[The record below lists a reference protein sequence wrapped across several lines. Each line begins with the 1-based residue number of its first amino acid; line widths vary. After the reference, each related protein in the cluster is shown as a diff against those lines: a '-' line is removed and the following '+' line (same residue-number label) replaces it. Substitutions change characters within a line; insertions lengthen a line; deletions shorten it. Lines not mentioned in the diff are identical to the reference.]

1 MLYRSC
7 YKISVLNLPPTPH
20 ALPLSWST
28 HFIRQQFKNKTVFFK
43 NGDENRTFR
52 GFRGTNFLL
61 DFSASDPFKTGKWN
75 LGNLWN
81 TPVKTVMLRNN
92 ESQEE
97 KISWSERMFLF
108 FFLFPSSPRAFYF
121 FRFLLFLEGY
131 PEGASAEGRAF
142 QPHLS
147 SEEKRKVSQGLFTS
161 STKPSLYTDVVF
173 FFFSFFS
180 SARKKK

>member
-1 MLYRSC
+1 MAMNIELSEGSEEQ
-7 YKISVLNLPPTPH
+7 ISFSTSLPPTLLKLACVAWRFWLG
-20 ALPLSWST
+20 ALS
-28 HFIRQQFKNKTVFFK
+28 NK
-43 NGDENRTFR
+43 GGREPPCYA
-52 GFRGTNFLL
+52 GY
-61 DFSASDPFKTGKWN
+61 FKTGKWN

-108 FFLFPSSPRAFYF
+108 FSLFPSSPRAFYF

-131 PEGASAEGRAF
+131 PAGASAEGRAF

-180 SARKKK
+180 SVRKKK

>member
-108 FFLFPSSPRAFYF
+108 FSLFPSSPRAFYF
-121 FRFLLFLEGY
+121 FSIFAIFRGIPRRSLCWGESL
-131 PEGASAEGRAF
+131 PT
-142 QPHLS
+142 
-147 SEEKRKVSQGLFTS
+147 TS
-161 STKPSLYTDVVF
+161 KF
-173 FFFSFFS
+173 R
-180 SARKKK
+180 RKKKS